1 MYKLI
6 CKKIGFDCDFIAYNN
21 DQKTLA
27 NDFEKHVRISHRRDY
42 QKKDIF
48 DFIFVQNTLDNLES
62 IENAKSAGV
71 DNSESFRLDKWRIG
85 HRNFP

>member
-6 CKKIGFDCDFIAYNN
+6 CKKIGFDCDFIAHNN

-42 QKKDIF
+42 PKKDIL
-48 DFIFVQNTLDNLES
+48 DFISIQNALDNLES
-62 IENAKSAGV
+62 IEDEKSACV
-71 DNSESFRLDKWRIG
+71 DNCESFRLDKWRIG

>member
-6 CKKIGFDCDFIAYNN
+6 CKDLGFDCNFIVHDN

-27 NDFEKHVRISHRRDY
+27 NSFEKHVRISHRRDY
-42 QKKDIF
+42 QKKEIF
-48 DFIFVQNTLDNLES
+48 DFIAIQNINSDNLES
-62 IENAKSAGV
+62 QNEKSTCV
-71 DNSESFRLDKWRIG
+71 DSCESFRLDKWRIG